1 MEAGYVTTF
10 EKNVEPS
17 SQVQPLLNIKGEE
30 PQVLKLSG
38 KSTQVHLY
46 IVFIDVLRVSFPVSI
61 YTYQL
66 FVFMRI
72 QRVVLIAWGG
82 GDLIIANW
90 ILKLALVSESIEHQ
104 QASIFPV
111 HR

>member
-17 SQVQPLLNIKGEE
+17 SLVQTLLNIKGEE

-38 KSTQVHLY
+38 KSTQVYLY
-46 IVFIDVLRVSFPVSI
+46 IVFIDVLWVSFPVSI

-66 FVFMRI
+66 FVFM
-72 QRVVLIAWGG
+72 
-82 GDLIIANW
+82 
-90 ILKLALVSESIEHQ
+90 
-104 QASIFPV
+104 
-111 HR
+111 